1 MRNGGNAMNL
11 TVLAGLIGGFI
22 WLVIHGLNKSKQI
35 ELFLIFQLIIICLGW
50 VGFNNFHLINIL
62 RLVLLIF
69 VIYLI
74 KKISWKKEKIFSLIS
89 VITLSSIVGFII
101 LNQTKK
107 LFFILA
113 LGYDNSSHVAFL
125 YRTWIS
131 GKFEYGI
138 GGYENHMVPY
148 SNLYNAYPSLQMETW
163 ATIIKLSGFNI
174 GTSSDLIGSFSLLLL
189 STMAILA
196 LSILS
201 FSRPQQ
207 RKKLYFNLNATI
219 LFLVGG
225 TFSAVIWCGF
235 PPTIWGILVATL
247 VFRYFLIETVSAN
260 HKILTIT
267 LGLVVLL
274 YSYQIFFFPFLVL
287 LPLAIYGNRRE
298 FKFGKVYRDLF
309 VLVFLIILGTVLMLK
324 TLKIKSYTFALGG
337 IPFPAPTLFFGL
349 FALLITLSLGS
360 RARKSNQNAELIL
373 LASVLAFGGILTVYG
388 RISDLGSYYPIK
400 VLYLFL
406 TLMLCYII
414 YLTTHE
420 TERNSSKLINSW
432 LAPGLLISI
441 LLFDMFHGQTY
452 KFAFSGTSANIM
464 REWKLVKE
472 GDYSPFGN
480 KCLDQV
486 FQGANR
492 SSHFGYKENIHL
504 SYVPG
509 TGWQTDL
516 LSRWSNSLQ
525 GRIDDLVLELTIPM
539 GSSKNQSEVIESF
552 KVKYPDVEVLPI
564 DMSKSNACSY

>member
-1 MRNGGNAMNL
+1 MNL
-11 TVLAGLIGGFI
+11 MLLAALIGGFA
-22 WLVIHGLNKSKQI
+22 WLIIHGLSRTKQI
-35 ELFLIFQLIIICLGW
+35 ESFLIFELIVVCLGW
-50 VGFNNFHLINIL
+50 IGFNNFHLLTIL
-62 RLVLLIF
+62 RFVLLIF
-69 VIYLI
+69 AIQLI
-74 KKISWKKEKIFSLIS
+74 RKISWDKGRFLSLIS
-89 VITLSSIVGFII
+89 VLTLSAILGFIL

-138 GGYENHMVPY
+138 GGYENNLVPY

-174 GTSSDLIGSFSLLLL
+174 DTTGELIGSYSLLLI
-189 STMAILA
+189 STIVILTLA
-196 LSILS
+196 ILS
-201 FSRPQQ
+201 FSESQQ
-207 RKKLYFNLNATI
+207 KKRLYFNSITTV

-225 TFSAVIWCGF
+225 TFSAVIWSGF

-247 VFRYFLIETVSAN
+247 VFRFFLLEEGSAN

-287 LPLAIYGNRRE
+287 LPLAMYGKRKELNFE
-298 FKFGKVYRDLF
+298 KIYRDLF
-309 VLVFLIILGTVLMLK
+309 LLAFLISLGTLFMLK

-337 IPFPAPTLFFGL
+337 IPFPAPILFFGL
-349 FALLITLSLGS
+349 LALLVTLSLGS
-360 RARKSNQNAELIL
+360 LARKSKRNTELVL
-373 LASVLAFGGILTVYG
+373 LSSVLVFGGMLTVYG
-388 RISDLGSYYPIK
+388 KISDRGSYYPIK

-406 TLMLCYII
+406 TLMLCYVI
-414 YLTTHE
+414 YLIANE
-420 TERNSSKLINSW
+420 TKWKSSKSRNSRFT
-432 LAPGLLISI
+432 PMLLIFV
-441 LLFDMFHGQTY
+441 LFLDLVYGQTY
-452 KFAFSGTSANIM
+452 KFAFGGSSANII
-464 REWKLVKE
+464 REWKLVQK

-492 SSHFGYKENIHL
+492 SSYFGYKEKIHL

-552 KVKYPDVEVLPI
+552 KVKYPDLDVLPI
-564 DMSKSNACSY
+564 DMTKSNACSY